1 MLKTLIQRSDRLAEI
16 AQRLGFALWQLQEL
30 EGATAQYFV
39 LRARASRGMGIREG
53 ATLINKAQSKT
64 FGATVCE
71 LKKTGLLSANLE
83 KRFEDLLKER
93 NWLVHASRATS
104 RNAVNND
111 ASMHRLLVRVDSIAD
126 EATTL
131 LKELEILAVQ
141 YVTEHGVSMQD
152 IAAETDRLLDHW
164 HAEI

>member
-1 MLKTLIQRSDRLAEI
+1 
-16 AQRLGFALWQLQEL
+16 
-30 EGATAQYFV
+30 
-39 LRARASRGMGIREG
+39 MGIREG